1 MLVLAV
7 SLVGTAS
14 SPAGAQAP
22 TPPQQPGL
30 NQPGGPGPCSVSPTS
45 SSPAANPL
53 SAFARVW
60 VFEPGGSASP
70 TLTGGSCNDSQ
81 RPVLFVTHGYPYDP
95 SVGCIDV
102 TPDGFQLVDNMVSNG
117 YIVVFANYACYPAV
131 WWDVD
136 AGFQHGVTMTSR
148 EDVSRI
154 GIWGH
159 SWGGVMVSDLA
170 KAAGDRGWG
179 ATALW
184 LGIFAALD
192 PDNPADL
199 PDNARVLEVV
209 YEGDA
214 IVANSDSAILFN
226 KFTDIPAN
234 HKLRHRQERLPGREP
249 LPSRPRGRP
258 LHPLAA
264 GRMVASRLLRHL
276 PQRPRLLDLRPQ
288 QQLLHHGRPHL
299 HGDLERCRSR
309 DTGARHEQSLTP
321 GLGAPDLDA

>member
-1 MLVLAV
+1 MLLLAM
-7 SLVGTAS
+7 SLVGTSS

-136 AGFQHGVTMTSR
+136 AGFQQGVTMTSR

-234 HKLRHRQERLPGREP
+234 HKRYVTVR
-249 LPSRPRGRP
+249 SDCRGANP
-258 LHPLAA
+258 CP
-264 GRMVASRLLRHL
+264 
-276 PQRPRLLDLRPQ
+276 
-288 QQLLHHGRPHL
+288 
-299 HGDLERCRSR
+299 
-309 DTGARHEQSLTP
+309 P
-321 GLGAPDLDA
+321 GLVADHFTPSQPDEWSHLDYYGTFRNVHAFSTCALNNSSCTTADLTYMGTWSDAVAATPALVTSSP